1 MREESH
7 RVGVGASSVVLLV
20 EDIGAPVTR
29 ATRVGSMRLYSLT
42 RQPCARSKAVDMIGG
57 KQHRCI
63 TDCLGRAGRAHCT
76 ARRAYHLLADSPSVT
91 WWMVCACAEAAART
105 NTAKLRSIRSRLW
118 QRLAV
123 LSRRSGQNLRRQDV
137 IFQQVSAK
145 ILIIPTVK
153 NPEKIPLICYF
164 FAERGNKQQRGSSDS
179 RATTDSH
186 CDTKGVAMR

>member
-1 MREESH
+1 MVSEVWSVKHGQLSMMREESH

-29 ATRVGSMRLYSLT
+29 ATRVGSRRLYSLT
-42 RQPCARSKAVDMIGG
+42 RQLCARSKAVGMIGG
-57 KQHRCI
+57 KQYRHRGLYGPCW
-63 TDCLGRAGRAHCT
+63 ACT

-123 LSRRSGQNLRRQDV
+123 LSRRSGQNLRRHDV
-137 IFQQVSAK
+137 IFQQVWSS
-145 ILIIPTVK
+145 LRIITSTIDITVTK
-153 NPEKIPLICYF
+153 RHN
-164 FAERGNKQQRGSSDS
+164 GDS
-179 RATTDSH
+179 NLSEL
-186 CDTKGVAMR
+186 VVEF